1 MITIKLPDM
10 TPEENTFLDLVK
22 KRMLT
27 KLDDRKK
34 FIFLYVFEMGH
45 QKHEAAEV
53 LGVDNSIITRQI
65 KRIRSLLSS
74 FKNI

>member
-1 MITIKLPDM
+1 MTI
-10 TPEENTFLDLVK
+10 EENAILGEVK
-22 KRMLT
+22 KKMLS

-45 QKHEAAEV
+45 MKNEAAEV
-53 LGVDNSIITRQI
+53 LGVDSSIITRQI
-65 KRIRSLLSS
+65 KRIRSLLSP

>member
-10 TPEENTFLDLVK
+10 TPEESTLLDLVK
-22 KRMLT
+22 RKMLT

-45 QKHEAAEV
+45 QKNEAAEV
-53 LGVDNSIITRQI
+53 LGVDSSIITRQI
-65 KRIRSLLSS
+65 KRIRSLLSP